1 MYTKMMFLYTLHTK
15 MGNTPI
21 YSKNAEDLLMKLTKY
36 LTYLSLFLVLLSL
49 TGCRRTGDDVW
60 EDTKT
65 AGRHV
70 GRGFKTLGGKHG
82 DSRMVYSPDDF
93 YTDDGSSYVVSN
105 NVVGG
110 GGDFIP
116 LQDHQNNDELAMT
129 ESVSPQPRESP
140 GDPGSSIPG
149 IDAFKDPST
158 IAGLSGVFQNIKFDY
173 NSNLIKGQQNMDILR
188 SIADYMQR
196 HPLTYI
202 FVEGHTDERGPE
214 AFNLSLGSRRA
225 NAVRNALIA
234 DGISPDNIFTISYGK
249 EHPAV
254 RESHEEAWSQNRR
267 AEFKI
272 YQR

>member
-1 MYTKMMFLYTLHTK
+1 MTF
-15 MGNTPI
+15 
-21 YSKNAEDLLMKLTKY
+21 YSKKAEDFMKFTRY
-36 LTYLSLFLVLLSL
+36 ILFLNLLIIALSM

-93 YTDDGSSYVVSN
+93 YTDDEGNFVTTGPN
-105 NVVGG
+105 NAG

-116 LQDHQNNDELAMT
+116 LQDQQNSNEMAMA
-129 ESVSPQPRESP
+129 ESISPQPRETP
-140 GDPGSSIPG
+140 GDPGSTIPG

-158 IAGLSGVFQNIKFDY
+158 IPGLAGIFQNIKFDY
-173 NSNLIKGQQNMDILR
+173 NSNLIKGQQNLEILR
-188 SIADYMQR
+188 NIADYMQR
-196 HPLTYI
+196 HPTSYI
-202 FVEGHTDERGPE
+202 FVEGHTDERGAE
-214 AFNLSLGSRRA
+214 AYNLALGSRRA

-234 DGISPDNIFTISYGK
+234 DGVSPDNMFTISYGK

-254 RESHEEAWSQNRR
+254 RESHEEAWTQNRR

>member
-1 MYTKMMFLYTLHTK
+1 
-15 MGNTPI
+15 
-21 YSKNAEDLLMKLTKY
+21 MKLARY
-36 LTYLSLFLVLLSL
+36 FMLLNLLLIALSMTS
-49 TGCRRTGDDVW
+49 CRRNGDDVW

-65 AGRHV
+65 AGRHM
-70 GRGFKTLGGKHG
+70 GRGIKSLGGKHG

-93 YTDDGSSYVVSN
+93 YTEDGSYVSSN
-105 NVVGG
+105 APSS

-116 LQDHQNNDELAMT
+116 LQDQQNNDELAMAD
-129 ESVSPQPRESP
+129 SVSPQPRESP

-149 IDAFKDPST
+149 IQAFKDPST
-158 IAGLSGVFQNIKFDY
+158 IPGLSGIFQNIKFDY

-188 SIADYMQR
+188 SVADYMQR
-196 HPLTYI
+196 NPNTYV
-202 FVEGHTDERGPE
+202 FVEGHTDERGAE
-214 AFNLSLGSRRA
+214 AYNLALGSRRA

-234 DGISPDNIFTISYGK
+234 DGVSPDNLFTISYGR
-249 EHPAV
+249 ERPAV

>member
-1 MYTKMMFLYTLHTK
+1 
-15 MGNTPI
+15 
-21 YSKNAEDLLMKLTKY
+21 MKLTKY
-36 LTYLSLFLVLLSL
+36 FLLLNLFIIALSM

-70 GRGFKTLGGKHG
+70 GRGMKTLGGKHG

-93 YTDDGSSYVVSN
+93 YAVDN
-105 NVVGG
+105 NYAATNPNTNN
-110 GGDFIP
+110 DFIP
-116 LQDHQNNDELAMT
+116 LQDQPRGDEMAMADSIT
-129 ESVSPQPRESP
+129 QQPRESP

-149 IDAFKDPST
+149 IQAFKDPST
-158 IAGLSGVFQNIKFDY
+158 IPGLSGIFQNIKFDY
-173 NSNLIKGQQNMDILR
+173 NSNLIKGQENMDILR
-188 SIADYMQR
+188 NVADYMQR
-196 HPLTYI
+196 HSNTYV

-214 AFNLSLGSRRA
+214 AFNLALGSRRA

-234 DGISPDNIFTISYGK
+234 DGVSPDNIFSISYGK
-249 EHPAV
+249 ERPAV
-254 RESHEEAWSQNRR
+254 RESHEEAWTQNRR

>member
-1 MYTKMMFLYTLHTK
+1 
-15 MGNTPI
+15 
-21 YSKNAEDLLMKLTKY
+21 MKLTRY
-36 LTYLSLFLVLLSL
+36 FILLNL
-49 TGCRRTGDDVW
+49 LLIMLAMTGCRRTGDDVW

-70 GRGFKTLGGKHG
+70 GRGIKTLGGKHG

-93 YTDDGSSYVVSN
+93 YTDEGSYMTPAAPSTE
-105 NVVGG
+105 
-110 GGDFIP
+110 GDFIP
-116 LQDHQNNDELAMT
+116 LQDQPMSDDFAMA

-149 IDAFKDPST
+149 IQAFQDPST
-158 IAGLSGVFQNIKFDY
+158 IPGLAGIFQNIKFDY
-173 NSNLIKGQQNMDILR
+173 NSNLIKGQQNMDTLR
-188 SIADYMQR
+188 AIADYLQR
-196 HPLTYI
+196 HPATYI

-214 AFNLSLGSRRA
+214 AYNLSLGSRRA

-234 DGISPDNIFTISYGK
+234 DGVSPDNLFTISYGK
-249 EHPAV
+249 ERPAV
-254 RESHEEAWSQNRR
+254 RESHEEAWAQNRR